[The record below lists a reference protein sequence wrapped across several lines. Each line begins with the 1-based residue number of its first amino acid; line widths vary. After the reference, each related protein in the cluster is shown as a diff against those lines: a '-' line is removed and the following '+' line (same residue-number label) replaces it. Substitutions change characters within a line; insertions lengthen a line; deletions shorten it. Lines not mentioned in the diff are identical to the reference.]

1 MHHEPSQTI
10 HSPAISPGQAHWER
24 MGIDEWLGVQQA
36 RRSAGKTGP
45 KVTNVP
51 GLIMVDHGLSWFI
64 QFVSI

>member
-1 MHHEPSQTI
+1 
-10 HSPAISPGQAHWER
+10 
-24 MGIDEWLGVQQA
+24 MGIGEWLGVQQA

-64 QFVSI
+64 MVYPICIHFVSI

>member
-1 MHHEPSQTI
+1 
-10 HSPAISPGQAHWER
+10 
-24 MGIDEWLGVQQA
+24 MGIGEWLGVQQA